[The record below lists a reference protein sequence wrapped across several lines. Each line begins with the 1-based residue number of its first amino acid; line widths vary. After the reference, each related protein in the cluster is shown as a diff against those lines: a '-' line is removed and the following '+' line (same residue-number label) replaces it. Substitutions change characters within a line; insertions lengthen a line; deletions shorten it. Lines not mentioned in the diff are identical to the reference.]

1 MTVLAGVNADVWM
14 AATPSLVATNESA
27 TDSGD
32 HITYTMSVH
41 RAWDWQQPLTVQ
53 NSPNGTT
60 GWVTVTD
67 YTFQYASGVIVFNT
81 ARVVGTNNF
90 VRVSSGYYF
99 NVTQL
104 DGAHTWSLTL
114 KANTK
119 DTTQFQSPGNWG
131 TKTATT
137 KEGSGKVDTIRSDGR
152 IFAEIGNVVALQL
165 FTDKTN
171 NIRWDAIGIITGID
185 PKSDAKDIEDQSMSF
200 DTYGVPYYRTT

>member
-1 MTVLAGVNADVWM
+1 MGILAGINADVWL
-14 AATPSLVATNESA
+14 AATPSLNTTNESA

-90 VRVSSGYYF
+90 VRVSTGYYF
-99 NVTQL
+99 NLTQL
-104 DGAHTWSLTL
+104 DGATGWSFTP

-119 DTTQFQSPGNWG
+119 DTTQFQATGGWG
-131 TKTATT
+131 AKNTTT
-137 KEGSGKVDTIRSDGR
+137 KEATGKIDTLRTDGR
-152 IFAEIGNVVALQL
+152 VFVELGNVVALQL

-171 NIRWDAIGIITGID
+171 NMRWDAMGSLPALT
-185 PKSDAKDIEDQSMSF
+185 PNQTQRTSKDQTDEVSM
-200 DTYGVPYYRTT
+200 YGVPYFRTT